1 MSEQYFTPG
10 MTVDEVR
17 HAYRALAMRWHP
29 DRPGGDT
36 ATMQAINAAY
46 EAALKSRDGEE
57 VSYEAE
63 GGEMKTRV
71 YHWNA
76 AVEREIIDVID
87 KLLKLRMPNVT
98 IRLIGRWVW
107 AEGEIEN
114 ATYPYRKDLGKDGIG
129 LFYHGKRKAW
139 YWKPQGWHSHYNKH
153 ASLDDLENA
162 YGGREYRY
170 TEQGV
175 TR

>member
-1 MSEQYFTPG
+1 MSEYFTPG

-17 HAYRALAMRWHP
+17 HCYRGLAMRWHP

-46 EAALKSRDGEE
+46 EQALKSRDGEE

-71 YHWNA
+71 YRWNE
-76 AVEREIIDVID
+76 AVEREIIDIID
-87 KLLKLRMPNVT
+87 KLLKLKMPNVM

-107 AEGEIEN
+107 AEGE
-114 ATYPYRKDLGKDGIG
+114 TKPWKDSLGKNG
-129 LFYHGKRKAW
+129 LGLNWHSKRTAW
-139 YWKPQGWHSHYNKH
+139 YWRPANSWSHYNGKVT
-153 ASLDDLENA
+153 LDDLEQV
-162 YGGREYRY
+162 YGGREFAY

>member
-114 ATYPYRKDLGKDGIG
+114 ATKPYKDQLGRNG
-129 LFYHGKRKAW
+129 LGLHWHDKRVAW
-139 YWKPQGWHSHYNKH
+139 YWKPAGSFSRYNKRM
-153 ASLDDLENA
+153 SLTDLEDY
-162 YGGREYRY
+162 YGGREFKY

-175 TR
+175 TK

>member
-1 MSEQYFTPG
+1 MSAYFTPG

-17 HAYRALAMRWHP
+17 AQYRRLAMQWHP

-36 ATMQAINAAY
+36 ATLQAINAAY
-46 EAALKSRDGEE
+46 EAALKARDGEE

-63 GGEMKTRV
+63 GGEMRTRT
-71 YHWNA
+71 YRYDA
-76 AVEREIIDVID
+76 KVEQEIIEVID
-87 KLLKLRMPNVT
+87 RLLKLRMPNVT

-107 AEGEIEN
+107 AEGE
-114 ATYPYRKDLGKDGIG
+114 TRPYKDQLGKNG
-129 LFYHGKRKAW
+129 LGLNWHSKRIAW
-139 YWKPQGWHSHYNKH
+139 YWKPQGWHSHYNGH
-153 ASLDDLENA
+153 ATLDDLESA

>member
-1 MSEQYFTPG
+1 MSEYFTPG

-17 HAYRALAMRWHP
+17 HAYRGLAMRWHP

-71 YHWNA
+71 YHWNE
-76 AVEREIIDVID
+76 AVEQEIIDVID
-87 KLLKLRMPNVT
+87 RLLKLRMPNVT

-107 AEGEIEN
+107 AEGE
-114 ATYPYRKDLGKDGIG
+114 TKPYRKELGRDGLG
-129 LFYHGKRKAW
+129 LNWHSKRVAW
-139 YWKPQGWHSHYNKH
+139 YWRPTNSWSHYNGH
-153 ASLDDLENA
+153 VTLDDLEQA
-162 YGGREYRY
+162 YGGREYKY
-170 TEQGV
+170 TSPGLARKE
-175 TR
+175 